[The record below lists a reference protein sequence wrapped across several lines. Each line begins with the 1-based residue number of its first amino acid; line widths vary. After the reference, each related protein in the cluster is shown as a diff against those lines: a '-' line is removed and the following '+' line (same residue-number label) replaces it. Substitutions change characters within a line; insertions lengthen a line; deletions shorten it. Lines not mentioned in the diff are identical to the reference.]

1 MKQRLLPFIFEQKWR
16 EGRKMMRKI
25 VETVVGGTVGL
36 LALYVVARVAY
47 ETGHRMG
54 VTECQYEQM
63 KQVPEKECPAVE
75 APKENEIVPESPEVP
90 KLVRKPS
97 RFGMLSKIGKAVGGR
112 GVIGRILKNPDEQ
125 RVEMYVEGDTFR
137 IDVSP
142 K

>member
-1 MKQRLLPFIFEQKWR
+1 MKKF
-16 EGRKMMRKI
+16 

-36 LALYVVARVAY
+36 LALCVVARVAY

-54 VTECQYEQM
+54 VTECRYEQM
-63 KQVPEKECPAVE
+63 KQVPEKERPAVQEPETQEIVPEPVE
-75 APKENEIVPESPEVP
+75 APK
-90 KLVRKPS
+90 LARKPN
-97 RFGMLSKIGKAVGGR
+97 RFGVLSKIGKAVGGR

>member
-1 MKQRLLPFIFEQKWR
+1 MKKFI
-16 EGRKMMRKI
+16 
-25 VETVVGGTVGL
+25 ETVVGGTVGL

-63 KQVPEKECPAVE
+63 KQVPEKERPAVQEPETQEIVPEPVE
-75 APKENEIVPESPEVP
+75 APK
-90 KLVRKPS
+90 LARKPS